1 MTLAKLNRL
10 FSDRGWHEPWET
22 EGAIAA
28 TDWAPSVDIL
38 ETDSE
43 IVIKT
48 ELPGVDVKAISVGVD
63 NNVLTIRGERHLEKD
78 LKKESYHRIE
88 CFYGKF
94 SRSFS
99 LPSFVDHDNVR
110 GEYKDGVLT
119 LTLPKKAASRSR
131 SVAVTA
137 A

>member
-1 MTLAKLNRL
+1 L

>member
-10 FSDRGWHEPWET
+10 FSERGWHEPWET

-28 TDWAPSVDIL
+28 TDWAPSVDIV
-38 ETDSE
+38 ETDGE

-48 ELPGVDVKAISVGVD
+48 ELPGIDAKAISVGVD
-63 NNVLTIRGERHLEKD
+63 NNLLTIKGERHLEKD

-88 CFYGKF
+88 CSYGRF

-99 LPSFVDHDNVR
+99 LPSFVDHDNIR
-110 GEYKDGVLT
+110 GDYKDGVLT
-119 LTLPKKAASRSR
+119 LTLPKKATAKSRT
-131 SVAVTA
+131 VAVNA